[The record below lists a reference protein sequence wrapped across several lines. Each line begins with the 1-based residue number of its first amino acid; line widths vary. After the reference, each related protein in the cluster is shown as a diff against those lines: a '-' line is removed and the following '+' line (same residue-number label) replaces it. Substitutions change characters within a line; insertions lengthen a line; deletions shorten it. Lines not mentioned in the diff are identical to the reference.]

1 MRFDRVVSTIDAHAA
16 GEPLRI
22 ITAGVPPL
30 LGATI
35 LERRRFMAEH
45 YDGLRRALLFEP
57 RGHADMYGAIL
68 TPPVTATA
76 DYGVL
81 FLTNEGYS
89 SMCGHGIIA
98 LTTSLI
104 ETGMFPAREPE
115 TAIVYDAP
123 AGAIAATATVR
134 GNRVERVAFRN
145 VPAFV
150 FADRVGI
157 RTSVGALDVTVAYGG
172 AFYALVDASALG
184 VEVVPTQVSDLTR
197 LGMEVKRAVEREVP
211 VVHPEEPEL
220 RGIYGTIISAPP
232 VGDGA
237 DGRNV
242 TVYAEGA
249 VDRSPCGTG
258 TSAKLAVLHA
268 RGELAIGRPYV
279 HESIIGTRFT
289 GTVVA
294 GVPVEGRPG
303 VVTEIAGQG
312 FVTGL
317 HQFLIDPA
325 DATAEG
331 FLVR

>member
-30 LGATI
+30 RGATI
-35 LERRRFMAEH
+35 LERRRFMEEH
-45 YDGLRRALLFEP
+45 HDGIRSALLFEP
-57 RGHADMYGAIL
+57 RGHADMYGAVL
-68 TPPVTATA
+68 TPPVSADA

-98 LTTSLI
+98 LTTTLI
-104 ETGMFPAREPE
+104 ETGMFPATEPE
-115 TAIVYDAP
+115 TEIVYDAP
-123 AGAIAATATVR
+123 AGPIAAMASVR

-150 FADRVGI
+150 FADRVPV
-157 RTSVGALDVTVAYGG
+157 RTSAGEIEVVVAYGG
-172 AFYALVDASALG
+172 AFYALVEAAALG
-184 VEVVPTQVSDLTR
+184 VAVVPGQVGELTR
-197 LGMEVKRAVEREVP
+197 LGMEIKRAVEREVD

-220 RGIYGTIISAPP
+220 RGIYGTIVSAPP

-242 TVYAEGA
+242 TIYAEGA

-258 TSAKLAVLHA
+258 TSAKLASLYG
-268 RGELAIGRPYV
+268 RGLLPPNRAYV
-279 HESIIGTRFT
+279 HESIIGTRF
-289 GTVVA
+289 A
-294 GVPVEGRPG
+294 GSVLAETEVGGLPA
-303 VVTEIAGQG
+303 VVTEIAGRA

-317 HQFLIDPA
+317 HQFLLDP
-325 DATAEG
+325 DDSTGYG

>member
-30 LGATI
+30 VGTTI
-35 LERRRFMAEH
+35 LERRRWMEEH
-45 YDGLRRALLFEP
+45 HDAIRRALLFEP

-68 TPPVTATA
+68 TPPVSPTAH
-76 DYGVL
+76 YGVL

-89 SMCGHGIIA
+89 TMCGHGIIA
-98 LTTSLI
+98 LTTTLI
-104 ETGMFPAREPE
+104 ETGMFPATEPE

-123 AGAIAATATVR
+123 AGPIAATATVR

-150 FADRVGI
+150 FADRIAV
-157 RTSVGALDVTVAYGG
+157 RTSLGVLEVVVSYGG
-172 AFYALVDASALG
+172 AFYALVEAADLG
-184 VEVVPTQVSDLTR
+184 VEVVPERVGELIR
-197 LGMEVKRAVEREVP
+197 LGIEIKRAVEREVE

-220 RGIYGTIISAPP
+220 RGIYGTIVSAPP
-232 VGDGA
+232 AGDGA

-242 TVYAEGA
+242 TIYAAGA

-258 TSAKLAVLHA
+258 TSAKIAALYA
-268 RGELAIGRPYV
+268 RGLLPLGRPYV

-289 GTVVA
+289 GTVLQETTV
-294 GVPVEGRPG
+294 GGHPG
-303 VVTEIAGQG
+303 VVTEIAGRG

-317 HQFLIDPA
+317 HQFLIDP
-325 DATAEG
+325 DDPTGDG